1 MKPVLLSMV
10 LIILL
15 LFRLFLLTMNTPDD
29 FLHFTQNEVRI
40 SESVEEE
47 TRSKGVDKDLERDI
61 VTERISGRNKQK

>member
-1 MKPVLLSMV
+1 
-10 LIILL
+10 
-15 LFRLFLLTMNTPDD
+15 MNTPDD